1 MSNSSQYEALYRD
14 LVANIEDMHKSNVRK
29 TSAALKSLLIIP
41 TIFLIMLFLTS
52 SSKSIFLVLWIASMF
67 VIAGIL
73 IIIEYQDYKLQRMLT
88 GVRDREAALP
98 PHEETVEEAPH
109 SRSPE
114 MQKAE
119 KIRQSIFSRAP
130 VAPAEENAQEEPVPV
145 SDEAAC
151 QSAAEDTV
159 CAEKDAECES
169 IDKQEADGDEC
180 DEAAE
185 SEKLVTK

>member
-29 TSAALKSLLIIP
+29 TSAALKSLLIVP
-41 TIFLIMLFLTS
+41 TIFLVMLFLTS

-88 GVRDREAALP
+88 GVRDKEAALP
-98 PHEETVEEAPH
+98 PHEETVEDAPH
-109 SRSPE
+109 SKAPA

-130 VAPAEENAQEEPVPV
+130 EAPAEEKAQDEPAPV
-145 SDEAAC
+145 SDEAVC
-151 QSAAEDTV
+151 EPVAEETV
-159 CAEKDAECES
+159 CAEAECES
-169 IDKQEADGDEC
+169 IDTQDACDDERDEAD
-180 DEAAE
+180 E